1 MDIDSMTPDALRRA
15 LRDALRDN
23 EALRRRLSDD
33 EGDTETFRLS
43 PFAVVVGHMLD
54 GLTPSER
61 NLVGSLG
68 EAMR

>member
-1 MDIDSMTPDALRRA
+1 MTPDALRRTCRDL
-15 LRDALRDN
+15 LREN
-23 EALRRRLSDD
+23 ETLRRRLSED

-61 NLVGSLG
+61 DLVGSLG

>member
-23 EALRRRLSDD
+23 EALRRRVLEDD
-33 EGDTETFRLS
+33 AAAWSPS